1 MVGEWE
7 ESNDDDYNIA
17 AAKFV
22 DMEHEQS
29 KKKRHGSNQI
39 ERMIFPSKQ

>member
-1 MVGEWE
+1 
-7 ESNDDDYNIA
+7 
-17 AAKFV
+17 V

-39 ERMIFPSKQ
+39 ERMIFPSKQW